1 MTWVNFNP
9 FTPASTR
16 HGIDVVFM
24 LGIMLRLR
32 GENVKM
38 SSYINIEILT
48 LNRIITYKIN
58 LALCKKSLFTPG
70 LLS

>member
-48 LNRIITYKIN
+48 LNRCPNYHI
-58 LALCKKSLFTPG
+58 
-70 LLS
+70 